1 MYKHRQRG
9 IKNLGPGNYFGGQAI
24 VQNEPRKADATAI
37 KDTIA
42 LALSREVS
50 EKVLG
55 PLSEVIARSND
66 RRLLRSVP
74 IFANSDI
81 ENFEIKLMGAL
92 IDEVKHATEKEILT
106 EGDYVDA
113 PTLFLVRSGVLE
125 AYTDDGESR
134 ILKSGTFFGEDT
146 LMPDEDQK
154 FRGKGGMKQSR
165 ETVEVL

>member
-9 IKNLGPGNYFGGQAI
+9 IKNLGPGDYFGEQAI
-24 VQNEPRKADATAI
+24 VKNEPRKADATAI

-81 ENFEIKLMGAL
+81 ENFEIELMGAL

-154 FRGKGGMKQSR
+154 FRGKGGTKQSR